1 MIKLKKKLTAII
13 FGISGQDGSYLA
25 DLLLK
30 KKYKVLGTTRNIS
43 KKNSKNLVKL
53 RVLNKVKIVK
63 CDITNFLSVIKL
75 IKMAKPSEIYY
86 LCGQSSVTESYINPA
101 EAFKSNTLGLLN
113 VLETVKKTNKKTK
126 VFNAVS
132 GQFYENRKNNIY
144 NEKSYIA
151 PQSPYGV
158 SKASSFWLTKIFR
171 EWYGIKCCSGIL
183 FNHESPL
190 RSDEFVTKK
199 IINHCKLIKRGKL
212 KYLYL
217 GDINIYRDWGWAP
230 EYVKAMHL
238 MLRQKHPIDLV
249 IGSGKRHSLKS
260 FIYEAFRLL
269 RIPRNHL
276 KVNTKKFIR
285 KKDIKSYRSDPRL
298 AKKILKWK
306 AKTSFKQI
314 VKKMIYDE
322 LF

>member
-1 MIKLKKKLTAII
+1 MKRNKIKSLI

-25 DLLLK
+25 HLLLSK
-30 KKYKVLGTTRNIS
+30 KNEVYGTTRNNN
-43 KKNSKNLVKL
+43 KKNLKNLVRL
-53 RVLNKVKIVK
+53 GVLNKVKIIK
-63 CDITNFLSVIKL
+63 CDIANFSTVKKL
-75 IKMAKPSEIYY
+75 IKKIKPHKIYY
-86 LCGQSSVTESYINPA
+86 LCGQSSVTKSYIYPL

-113 VLETVKKTNKKTK
+113 ILETVKKTNKKIK

-132 GQFYENRKNNIY
+132 GQFYGNRKNNVY

-190 RSDEFVTKK
+190 RSNKFVTKK

-217 GDINIYRDWGWAP
+217 GNIDIYRDWGWAP
-230 EYVKAMHL
+230 EYVNAMYL
-238 MLRQKHPIDLV
+238 MLRQKNPKDLV
-249 IGSGKRHSLKS
+249 IGSGKRYSIRS
-260 FIYEAFRLL
+260 FVYEVFRLL
-269 RIPRNHL
+269 KIPRGHL
-276 KVNTKKFIR
+276 KLNTKILMR
-285 KKDIKSYRSDPRL
+285 KIDIKTYQADPRL
-298 AKKILKWK
+298 AKKILNWK
-306 AKTSFKQI
+306 AKTTFKQI
-314 VKKMIYDE
+314 IYKMVKGQLY
-322 LF
+322 